1 MTHRSYR
8 ARSRSDCLVP
18 TLVVLL
24 GLGLSGCSEDLNG
37 ERFVLES
44 LGGHLLP
51 AVEFDT
57 GEERFVV
64 EAETLVFTSS
74 HRGRRSRRVRV
85 DEAGGVAST
94 TLNGTQAFTYELGG
108 VDVSVTFDCPPNAS
122 CAEGPHLLGQRI
134 LGRLRLYGNHVAEP
148 RLLVYFPLAGPQDVA
163 P

>member
-1 MTHRSYR
+1 MTQRSYR
-8 ARSRSDCLVP
+8 TRSWPDRLIP

-24 GLGLSGCSEDLNG
+24 GLGLSGCSEDLHG

-74 HRGRRSRRVRV
+74 HRGHRSRRVRV
-85 DEAGGVAST
+85 DDSGGVIST
-94 TLNGTQAFTYELGG
+94 SLNGTQAFTYELDG

-122 CAEGPHLLGQRI
+122 CVEGPHLLGQRI

-148 RLLVYFPLAGPQDVA
+148 LLLEYVPLPGPQDVA

>member
-1 MTHRSYR
+1 MAHRSYR
-8 ARSRSDCLVP
+8 TRSWSRRFVP
-18 TLVVLL
+18 ILVVLL
-24 GLGLSGCSEDLNG
+24 GLGLSGCAEDLNG

-85 DEAGGVAST
+85 DDAGGVIST
-94 TLNGTQAFTYELGG
+94 TLNGTQAFSYELDG
-108 VDVSVTFDCPPNAS
+108 VDVSVTFDCPPNAD
-122 CAEGPHLLGQRI
+122 CAEGPHLVGQRI

-148 RLLVYFPLAGPQDVA
+148 LLLEYFPLPGPQDAA

>member
-1 MTHRSYR
+1 MSHRPYR
-8 ARSRSDCLVP
+8 AHSWSNRPGP

-24 GLGLSGCSEDLNG
+24 ALSLSGCSEDLNG

-64 EAETLVFTSS
+64 EAETLAFTSS

-85 DEAGGVAST
+85 DDAGGVIST
-94 TLNGTQAFTYELGG
+94 TLSATDGFAYELDG
-108 VDVSVTFDCPPNAS
+108 VDVSVTFDCPPDANCVA
-122 CAEGPHLLGQRI
+122 GPHLLGQRI
-134 LGRLRLYGNHVAEP
+134 RGKLRVYQRWTRERLTFE
-148 RLLVYFPLAGPQDVA
+148 YFPITGPEDVA